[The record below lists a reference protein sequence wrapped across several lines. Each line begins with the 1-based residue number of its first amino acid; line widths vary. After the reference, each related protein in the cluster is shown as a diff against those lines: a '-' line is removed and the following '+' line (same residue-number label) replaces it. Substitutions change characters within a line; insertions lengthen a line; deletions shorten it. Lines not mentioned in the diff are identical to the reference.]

1 MSQML
6 QARLAGPLD
15 RIATC
20 PFQTAAQIE
29 GLTPRDAPYWH
40 HLLIG
45 RHIGIH
51 RPDGRHCNWVV
62 RLLTADRRYVQK
74 CLGPALNLGRGCL
87 SFVEAINDAFGWF
100 EASAARG
107 EAAKQA
113 PRGRTDFLCFS
124 PLGEIYTVGHALH
137 DYMAWSKIARSK
149 GGHYN
154 MVTLAN
160 HHLSHGVTHVPL
172 EEFTAQHLQTIALQI
187 IRTPPRHGFSKR
199 HAAVDRDDLSPDELR
214 RRKRTYNSIVGILK
228 VAFFHA
234 WDAGKIETDRPIR
247 CLKRISVVHTP
258 RLLFLNREE
267 CRTLLKCCTPALRN
281 LVLAGLYTGC
291 RVGELANLRVE
302 DVGHQIFGI
311 RISAFKR
318 SPARFVF
325 LPDEGMAFFLR
336 MIEGKAPKDQ
346 VFRSDKGKIWQRQHT
361 SLFRR
366 AVREAGLPPDFV
378 FHGLRHTYASDLIRQ
393 GVPIEVVARQLGHAD
408 IRTVADTYGHIA
420 EQFREEQIR
429 TRFSPLDDAELREV
443 HLRSAQ
449 IEALWHD
456 VRTYDWRMYGAT
468 PTGNERRP
476 RALVRTPK
484 EVLEAF
490 EGQLD

>member
-1 MSQML
+1 MQ
-6 QARLAGPLD
+6 R
-15 RIATC
+15 
-20 PFQTAAQIE
+20 F
-29 GLTPRDAPYWH
+29 PR
-40 HLLIG
+40 
-45 RHIGIH
+45 
-51 RPDGRHCNWVV
+51 
-62 RLLTADRRYVQK
+62 
-74 CLGPALNLGRGCL
+74 
-87 SFVEAINDAFGWF
+87 
-100 EASAARG
+100 
-107 EAAKQA
+107 
-113 PRGRTDFLCFS
+113 S
-124 PLGEIYTVGHALH
+124 P
-137 DYMAWSKIARSK
+137 
-149 GGHYN
+149 
-154 MVTLAN
+154 
-160 HHLSHGVTHVPL
+160 
-172 EEFTAQHLQTIALQI
+172 I
-187 IRTPPRHGFSKR
+187 I
-199 HAAVDRDDLSPDELR
+199 
-214 RRKRTYNSIVGILK
+214 GILK
-228 VAFFHA
+228 VAFSHA

-258 RLLFLNREE
+258 RLLFLNRDE
-267 CRTLLKCCTPALRN
+267 CRTLLKRCTPALRN

-302 DVGHQIFGI
+302 DVGYQIFGL

-336 MIEGKAPKDQ
+336 MIEDKAPRDH
-346 VFRSDKGKIWQRQHT
+346 VLLSDKGKVWQRQHT
-361 SLFRR
+361 NLFRR
-366 AVREAGLPPDFV
+366 AVREAKLPLEFV

-429 TRFSPLDDAELREV
+429 TRFSPLDDAELREA

-476 RALVRTPK
+476 RALVRTPR

-490 EGQLD
+490 EGQLG